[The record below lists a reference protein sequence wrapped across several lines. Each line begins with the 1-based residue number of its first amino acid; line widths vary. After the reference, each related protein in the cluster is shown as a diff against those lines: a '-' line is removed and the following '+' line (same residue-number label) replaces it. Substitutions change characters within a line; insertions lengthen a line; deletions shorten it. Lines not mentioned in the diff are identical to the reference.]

1 MYFVLVARFWYSVA
15 GELSSQEM
23 WVMVV
28 VQGGL
33 SEGMVRGMVVV
44 VVVVDGDGDGVGE
57 RVIVIVDVV
66 VVDGDG
72 DVVVV
77 GGEGKRVIVVVDV
90 VVVVVDG
97 DGGAEVVMGWRNLVN
112 QGASGPWS
120 QSSFPGGQSLIV

>member
-1 MYFVLVARFWYSVA
+1 M
-15 GELSSQEM
+15 SSQEM

-33 SEGMVRGMVVV
+33 LEGMVRGMVV
-44 VVVVDGDGDGVGE
+44 
-57 RVIVIVDVV
+57 DVV
-66 VVDGDG
+66 VVFVDG

-77 GGEGKRVIVVVDV
+77 GGAGKRVIVVVDV

-97 DGGAEVVMGWRNLVN
+97 DGGAEVAMGWRNLVN

-120 QSSFPGGQSLIV
+120 QSCFPGGQ